1 MPSHDKI
8 NEYAVSV
15 CQQIRWKKARQ
26 RVSEEIANHATDG
39 RNDYMKQGLDEQ
51 SATEKA
57 IADMGDAVTIGTQ
70 LDRIHRPKPQW
81 SMFLWVAGFLLLG
94 VLLSQIIFPE
104 MEVTYSSF
112 YTRLIWLAIGTA
124 FMFAAYFVDFT
135 ILGKYP
141 WQIFIPVAFF
151 AIIAHYSIPS
161 YARWIV
167 IPYLGAVEFRNISL
181 IFPVILVP
189 VIYTARNKG
198 YRGLAISL
206 FAYAFLC
213 FVAAKSL
220 TIGLSA
226 FAHFMP
232 VGLAL
237 IIFAVMRGWFGV
249 SKLRGAL
256 MVVVPHVAVF
266 ALWLWRVA
274 SNGGSFAFHR
284 MIAIIDPYSDASG
297 RGFLP
302 IQARR
307 LLNNAVLLGEGTPDN
322 WDRFWPMRDMQQMLY
337 SDYLLTTVIYRFG
350 WLVFAA
356 IICALIFFISKAAM
370 RCFKQKSGLGFFVSI
385 AIIMTFSMQVLTY
398 VIFNLGFG
406 ITIISLPLISPGNAA
421 IVVNMVLIG
430 FMLSVFRTGDVVVD
444 KKKVSSVRQ
453 NDFLSWDNGKLTINF
468 KVKAE

>member
-1 MPSHDKI
+1 
-8 NEYAVSV
+8 
-15 CQQIRWKKARQ
+15 
-26 RVSEEIANHATDG
+26 
-39 RNDYMKQGLDEQ
+39 
-51 SATEKA
+51 
-57 IADMGDAVTIGTQ
+57 
-70 LDRIHRPKPQW
+70 
-81 SMFLWVAGFLLLG
+81 
-94 VLLSQIIFPE
+94 
-104 MEVTYSSF
+104 
-112 YTRLIWLAIGTA
+112 
-124 FMFAAYFVDFT
+124 
-135 ILGKYP
+135 
-141 WQIFIPVAFF
+141 
-151 AIIAHYSIPS
+151 
-161 YARWIV
+161 
-167 IPYLGAVEFRNISL
+167 
-181 IFPVILVP
+181 
-189 VIYTARNKG
+189 
-198 YRGLAISL
+198 
-206 FAYAFLC
+206 
-213 FVAAKSL
+213 
-220 TIGLSA
+220 
-226 FAHFMP
+226 MP